1 MMAPAAL
8 NGLGPLISFIL
19 SISALRDWA
28 KLLIIGSFFET
39 CRRLLATLWSSTI
52 DSFFLTASFEDHDDS
67 YKWMMVWLSKQPSW
81 KNVRNVNISTGERYS
96 GNILPSGEEH
106 DPSGMPKV
114 SYLPAVSGSYTL
126 WYKYRWMQITRVSE
140 PIPGWGLNHR
150 DTLNISIFTRNH
162 DILNTILQDAK
173 QAYQVAQGSSI
184 TVHVSDS
191 SNCWRELATRRKRP
205 LDSIILDPGIRE
217 LVVEDAQDFLASK
230 GWYAERGIP
239 FRRGYLLYG
248 APGSGKTS
256 LIHSIAGEL
265 ELDVYIIS
273 LSRSGLDDTGLSEL
287 ISDLPERCIALME
300 DIDAALHNSLS
311 REDAPTLPNQTA
323 EFIPSRPPAP
333 TTSKVSLSG
342 LLNALDGIGAQEG
355 RILFAT
361 TNKYSSLD
369 PALCRPG
376 RMDLHVEFKLASRYQ
391 ADELFKRFYLPSS
404 PKPAA
409 GDDQETKSSPAQSHL
424 NGSSPDE
431 SSANLIDL
439 GVPDDTTNSLPPSS
453 SASSEKSERVAPTYI
468 GTRHRGHAP
477 KLSSDQL
484 SALAAQFASAIPE
497 REVSMA
503 ALQGYLM
510 SQKSRPSEAAKGV
523 SDWLQKELTD
533 KKARHETKS

>member
-1 MMAPAAL
+1 M
-8 NGLGPLISFIL
+8 
-19 SISALRDWA
+19 
-28 KLLIIGSFFET
+28 
-39 CRRLLATLWSSTI
+39 
-52 DSFFLTASFEDHDDS
+52 
-67 YKWMMVWLSKQPSW
+67 
-81 KNVRNVNISTGERYS
+81 
-96 GNILPSGEEH
+96 
-106 DPSGMPKV
+106 
-114 SYLPAVSGSYTL
+114 
-126 WYKYRWMQITRVSE
+126 
-140 PIPGWGLNHR
+140 
-150 DTLNISIFTRNH
+150 
-162 DILNTILQDAK
+162 
-173 QAYQVAQGSSI
+173 
-184 TVHVSDS
+184 
-191 SNCWRELATRRKRP
+191 
-205 LDSIILDPGIRE
+205 
-217 LVVEDAQDFLASK
+217 
-230 GWYAERGIP
+230 
-239 FRRGYLLYG
+239 LYG

-311 REDAPTLPNQTA
+311 REDTPTPPNQTA
-323 EFIPSRPPAP
+323 ESIPSSPRTPTH

-391 ADELFKRFYLPSS
+391 ADELFKRFYLPS
-404 PKPAA
+404 PLKTPAD
-409 GDDQETKSSPAQSHL
+409 DDQEPKSNPAQSHP
-424 NGSSPDE
+424 NGSICDGGSTD
-431 SSANLIDL
+431 LIDL
-439 GVPDDTTNSLPPSS
+439 GVPDDVADSPPSS
-453 SASSEKSERVAPTYI
+453 PSACSEKSERVAPTYT

-510 SQKSRPSEAAKGV
+510 SQKSRPSEAAREV
-523 SDWLQKELTD
+523 SAWLQKELAT
-533 KKARHETKS
+533 KKAQNETKS